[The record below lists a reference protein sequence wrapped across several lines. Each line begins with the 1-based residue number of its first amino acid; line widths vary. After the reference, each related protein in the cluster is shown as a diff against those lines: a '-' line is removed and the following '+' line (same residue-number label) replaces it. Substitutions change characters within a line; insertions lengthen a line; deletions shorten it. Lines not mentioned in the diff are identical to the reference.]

1 MVKEAFVMK
10 KLLLGLALSA
20 LISLPVLAALKVGD
34 MAPNFTLS
42 STAGGKVT
50 LADYKGKSVVVLLFF
65 PAAFTGG

>member
-1 MVKEAFVMK
+1 MK
-10 KLLLGLALSA
+10 ITTAG
-20 LISLPVLAALKVGD
+20 ILAAACCVALTAQQPGTQTPLKVGD